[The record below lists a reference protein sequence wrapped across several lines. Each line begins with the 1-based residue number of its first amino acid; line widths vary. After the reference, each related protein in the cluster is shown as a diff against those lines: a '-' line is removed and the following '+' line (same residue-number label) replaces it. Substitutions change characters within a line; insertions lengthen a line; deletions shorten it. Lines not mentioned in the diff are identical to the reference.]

1 MNPVVW
7 FVRLAQRRNEI
18 AVDKGQINRVNVKHI
33 LGDHDSAV
41 EGTEVC
47 VKFGSRRYRAK
58 IIDLLEWQPPKKRR
72 RKSKDTAFHRF
83 THFLTEA
90 REVLLP
96 SDSKV
101 VTICE
106 IFFPSSDKDTIRSL

>member
-1 MNPVVW
+1 MA
-7 FVRLAQRRNEI
+7 RRRNEI
-18 AVDKGQINRVNVKHI
+18 AVGKGQINRVNVKHI
-33 LGDHDSAV
+33 LGDLDSAV
-41 EGTEVC
+41 EGTEFC

-58 IIDLLEWQPPKKRR
+58 IIDLLEWQPPKRR

-83 THFLTEA
+83 THFLTVE

>member
-1 MNPVVW
+1 MA
-7 FVRLAQRRNEI
+7 RRRNEI

-33 LGDHDSAV
+33 LGDLDSAV

-47 VKFGSRRYRAK
+47 VKFGSSRYRAK

-83 THFLTEA
+83 THFLTVA

-101 VTICE
+101 ITICE
-106 IFFPSSDKDTIRSL
+106 IFFPSSNKDTIRSL